1 MPAITLSEAALAL
14 LRLHVERRGEIAV
27 DDSNREAYRELADAG
42 LMVVG
47 HSFIRG
53 REAFYR
59 FTEVGWKFANIANA
73 PWNAE
78 AVAPRP

>member
-1 MPAITLSEAALAL
+1 MLSNEALAL

-27 DDSNREAYRELADAG
+27 DDSNREAYRELARAG

-47 HSFIRG
+47 HSFTKG

-78 AVAPRP
+78 AAAPRP